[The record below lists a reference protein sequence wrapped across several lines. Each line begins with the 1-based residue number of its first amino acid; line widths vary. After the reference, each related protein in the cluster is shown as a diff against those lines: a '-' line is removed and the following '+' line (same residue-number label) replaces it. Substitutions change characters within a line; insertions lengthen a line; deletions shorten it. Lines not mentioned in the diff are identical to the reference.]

1 MSDLKPTGVKIKLG
15 NEEYGMRF
23 TLNAID
29 DIQDHFNIDIS
40 ELNGLFSDTKH
51 QIRNIRY
58 ILTVLIN
65 EDIDC
70 VADETGE
77 KRPHVDEKFVG
88 RHIDIANINSVIG
101 RVYATVNSGTPEA
114 SEEDSPNATS
124 E

>member
-77 KRPHVDEKFVG
+77 KRPHVDEKYVG

-101 RVYATVNSGTPEA
+101 RVYATVNSGTPKTDEDNDDPMK
-114 SEEDSPNATS
+114 SE
-124 E
+124 